1 MKKSCTRLIEDCMI
15 DRIMLSHGEL
25 VHKAQP
31 GADFDATWC
40 LECGLCYWLVD
51 DDTIKKYKARSFFGI
66 FTLGILGFLD
76 YYFLAWKMCYLG
88 YLVAFACICYGVA
101 RHV

>member
-25 VHKAQP
+25 IHKAQP
-31 GADFDATWC
+31 GAHFDATWC

-76 YYFLAWKMCYLG
+76 YYFLPSWKMC